1 MKKLTSIILL
11 QLLLMPV
18 LLAQESDEVRVL
30 ENLLDEFLQGA
41 SENDAEM
48 HDRFWAED
56 LIYTSSNGERVSKEI
71 ILEGLA
77 DNSQNMNQQTPEY
90 HAEET
95 QIQLFDDIAVVAFKL
110 VAISQLPSGEERLEF
125 YNTGTFQKRDG
136 QWKAVAWQAT
146 RIPME

>member
-41 SENDAEM
+41 SKNDAEI

>member
-1 MKKLTSIILL
+1 
-11 QLLLMPV
+11 MPV

-90 HAEET
+90 HAEEA

>member
-90 HAEET
+90 HAEEA

>member
-1 MKKLTSIILL
+1 MKKLISIILL
-11 QLLLMPV
+11 QLLLMPA
-18 LLAQESDEVRVL
+18 LIAQESDEVRVL
-30 ENLLDEFLQGA
+30 ENLLDGFLRGA

-56 LIYTSSNGERVSKEI
+56 LIYTSSNGERVTKEI
-71 ILEGLA
+71 IMEGLA
-77 DNSQNMNQQTPEY
+77 DTSQDMNQQTPDY

-110 VAISQLPSGEERLEF
+110 VAISQPPSGEERLEF

-136 QWKAVAWQAT
+136 RWKAVAWQAT
-146 RIPME
+146 RIPVD